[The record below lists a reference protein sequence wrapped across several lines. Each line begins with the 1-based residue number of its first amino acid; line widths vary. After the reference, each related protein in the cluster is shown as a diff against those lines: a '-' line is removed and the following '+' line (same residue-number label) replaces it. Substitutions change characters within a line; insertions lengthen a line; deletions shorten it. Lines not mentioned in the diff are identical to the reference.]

1 MIYMH
6 SNIEQQQNNT
16 ENLLCL
22 ITESCHIGPH
32 KLGAEWPVSL
42 LCHQGEGTQI
52 YTCWSDQSDVVR
64 FSN

>member
-32 KLGAEWPVSL
+32 KLGAGVAGITALSPGRGNTDLYMLVGSIR
-42 LCHQGEGTQI
+42 CSPIQ
-52 YTCWSDQSDVVR
+52 
-64 FSN
+64 